1 MTILNV
7 NSDILTP
14 PSLTL
19 NTFGTMQPVIKATF
33 SKNVLSNF
41 YMDFH
46 MKQQYQYMQGSKNSR
61 PGGWIQ
67 GVSVIKKIFVLN
79 LFYRSHLVYFKENF
93 NFPWFQRGSI
103 NSSSGKDGVQLFPEG
118 GGGVSRCLIIP
129 YLSPY
134 NLCFQGGLVSPLDPS
149 MQYLDYLDAVTKV
162 RYLKKLSILN
172 LPEYMV
178 SGKTAIEA

>member
-1 MTILNV
+1 
-7 NSDILTP
+7 
-14 PSLTL
+14 
-19 NTFGTMQPVIKATF
+19 
-33 SKNVLSNF
+33 
-41 YMDFH
+41 
-46 MKQQYQYMQGSKNSR
+46 MKQQYQYMQGSKSSR

-67 GVSVIKKIFVLN
+67 GVSAIKKFFCPQLIL
-79 LFYRSHLVYFKENF
+79 SKF

-118 GGGVSRCLIIP
+118 GGGIQVLNYS
-129 YLSPY
+129 LSKPIT
-134 NLCFQGGLVSPLDPS
+134 CAFQRGLVSPLDPS

>member
-1 MTILNV
+1 
-7 NSDILTP
+7 
-14 PSLTL
+14 
-19 NTFGTMQPVIKATF
+19 
-33 SKNVLSNF
+33 
-41 YMDFH
+41 
-46 MKQQYQYMQGSKNSR
+46 MKQQYQYMHGSKNSR

-67 GVSVIKKIFVLN
+67 GVSAIKIFFLVLN
-79 LFYRSHLVYFKENF
+79 LFYRSQLVYFKENF

-103 NSSSGKDGVQLFPEG
+103 NSSSGKDGFQLFPG
-118 GGGVSRCLIIP
+118 GGGVFRCSIIP

-134 NLCFQGGLVSPLDPS
+134 NLCCVFQGGLVSPLDPS